1 MKITSDVDERRLR
14 GVGSLSQQVSQRG
27 MFLPVTSVLGGHV
40 IIMLNDSGEDREID
54 ACISSQIQ
62 FYLEVE
68 RNFFLSSSLSFS
80 LYSHFSLVEIRGLLS
95 GVDTSPHMCFLHN
108 DPRSIIDSFR
118 KIVRRVR
125 LKNCLPSFRYFFFVL
140 FNLTK

>member
-1 MKITSDVDERRLR
+1 MKITSDVGERRLR
-14 GVGSLSQQVSQRG
+14 EVGSLSQQVSQRG

-80 LYSHFSLVEIRGLLS
+80 LYSHFSLLEIR
-95 GVDTSPHMCFLHN
+95 
-108 DPRSIIDSFR
+108 
-118 KIVRRVR
+118 VRRGHF
-125 LKNCLPSFRYFFFVL
+125 STYVL
-140 FNLTK
+140 LAQ

>member
-1 MKITSDVDERRLR
+1 MKITSDVGERRLR

-80 LYSHFSLVEIRGLLS
+80 PIFRSWRFVVSCPAWTLLHICAS
-95 GVDTSPHMCFLHN
+95 CTMIL
-108 DPRSIIDSFR
+108 
-118 KIVRRVR
+118 VR
-125 LKNCLPSFRYFFFVL
+125 LSIRFVRL
-140 FNLTK
+140 FDVFV

>member
-1 MKITSDVDERRLR
+1 MKITSDVGERRLR
-14 GVGSLSQQVSQRG
+14 GVGSLPQQVSQRG

-80 LYSHFSLVEIRGLLS
+80 LYSHFSLLEIRGLVS

-108 DPRSIIDSFR
+108 DSSFDYR
-118 KIVRRVR
+118 
-125 LKNCLPSFRYFFFVL
+125 FVS
-140 FNLTK
+140 

>member
-1 MKITSDVDERRLR
+1 MKIKSDVGERRLR

-68 RNFFLSSSLSFS
+68 RNFFLSFFLPSLSFS
-80 LYSHFSLVEIRGLLS
+80 FSTPTFRSWRFVVSLS
-95 GVDTSPHMCFLHN
+95 GVDTDMCFLHN
-108 DPRSIIDSFR
+108 DPFRSIIDSFR
-118 KIVRRVR
+118 KTVDA
-125 LKNCLPSFRYFFFVL
+125 FV
-140 FNLTK
+140 

>member
-1 MKITSDVDERRLR
+1 MKITSDVGERRLR

-62 FYLEVE
+62 FYLQVE
-68 RNFFLSSSLSFS
+68 RNFFLSSSLS
-80 LYSHFSLVEIRGLLS
+80 LS
-95 GVDTSPHMCFLHN
+95 TPIFRSWIFLISCQAWTL
-108 DPRSIIDSFR
+108 RASCTMIL
-118 KIVRRVR
+118 VR
-125 LKNCLPSFRYFFFVL
+125 LSIRFVRL
-140 FNLTK
+140 FVRVFV

>member
-1 MKITSDVDERRLR
+1 MKITSDVGERRLR

-68 RNFFLSSSLSFS
+68 RNFFLFFFLPSFS
-80 LYSHFSLVEIRGLLS
+80 LYSHFSLVEIRGL
-95 GVDTSPHMCFLHN
+95 V
-108 DPRSIIDSFR
+108 
-118 KIVRRVR
+118 VRRGHGYVF
-125 LKNCLPSFRYFFFVL
+125 LAQ
-140 FNLTK
+140 

>member
-1 MKITSDVDERRLR
+1 MKITSDVGERRLR

-80 LYSHFSLVEIRGLLS
+80 LYSHFSLLEIRRLVS

-118 KIVRRVR
+118 KIVR
-125 LKNCLPSFRYFFFVL
+125 LKNCLPSFHHSFW
-140 FNLTK
+140 TI

>member
-1 MKITSDVDERRLR
+1 MKIKSDVGERRLR

-68 RNFFLSSSLSFS
+68 RNFFLSFFLPSLSFS
-80 LYSHFSLVEIRGLLS
+80 LSTPTF
-95 GVDTSPHMCFLHN
+95 
-108 DPRSIIDSFR
+108 RSWRFVSRCPAWTRICVSCTMILF
-118 KIVRRVR
+118 VR
-125 LKNCLPSFRYFFFVL
+125 LSIRFVRPLTRSFKKLLAFVSLLFFCII
-140 FNLTK
+140 